1 MVSPATGENMPF
13 GESDM
18 NGTDMSLSEK
28 ERRSLQ
34 EYIFSLE
41 GIQEKAEELTIAH
54 ETLKRSQNLLLTVL
68 SCTTHGICLLK
79 KGVFIWCNS
88 AFSDILGWSLD
99 DLAGKPFDVVWP
111 KVDERGKSCQP
122 LYDPSGEIDLM
133 TGEYDMLHKSGARVS
148 CLVTGR
154 PQDRKDPAGGFV
166 ISITDFTDRKR
177 SREALEKAYA
187 DLERRAAEISLTN
200 EDLNREIA
208 ERKAA
213 EGSLRQYR
221 NRLEELVRGRTALLT
236 SMNEDLLHE
245 IDERKNAEGELKKAN
260 DYMESILMNSPDAIV
275 ITDGRGALIRW
286 NKMAAESFGVPFD
299 EMKGRTFSEF
309 FVDTAERNR
318 VLANLLKRGCV
329 DRCEVRLRRNDGSV
343 VPSEIA
349 IRLLL
354 DNENRP
360 IGSVAISRDLSEVRK
375 MLATLRKTN
384 RRLKDE
390 ITARQQV
397 EDALRGSEALYRT
410 IFENTGTV
418 TIIVGEDGTILMT
431 NGEHPELLGYPKSEI
446 VGKMKWTD
454 FVHEDD
460 LEKMLEYSR
469 LRRQGPDL
477 VPKRYEFRLKN
488 PKGVEKN
495 ILITTAV
502 IPGTGKVVASLVD
515 ITEQKKMEAEAVRT
529 QKLESLGILAG
540 GIAHDFN
547 NILTAIMGNASLAK
561 LAAGPNPK
569 LLRRLEEMEKATLRA
584 RDLTQQLLTFS
595 RGGMPVKKTVAI
607 AQLVSDS
614 ATFALRGSN
623 VRVQFSFPDKLWLV
637 EADEGQI
644 AQVVNNLVIN
654 ADQAMP
660 EGGVIDITAENIV
673 LDEASTPPLPPGP
686 YVRIT
691 IRDEG
696 VGIPDEAMER
706 IFDPYFTTSR
716 KGSGLGLTTAHSI
729 VSKHGGRIAVH
740 SKVGAGTT
748 VEVYLPVSEKEAPRQ
763 LLNPGSMTNGKAR
776 VLVMD
781 DEDVVRDVVGEM
793 LKYLGYEVAFATD
806 GAEAVEVYRR
816 AGELGERFDAC
827 IMDLTIPGGMGG
839 KEAVRRLIELDP
851 HVKAIVSSGYSQDPV
866 MAEHRQYGF
875 VDVVTKPYKIQDL
888 AEVLSRVLPGAQP
901 PGGMNHDRRQ
911 GSPSEVPKDERH
923 DYVAARAG
931 KRDNSAEACCTQWK
945 RHIRKER

>member
-1 MVSPATGENMPF
+1 MDGI
-13 GESDM
+13 
-18 NGTDMSLSEK
+18 DMSLSEK

-54 ETLKRSQNLLLTVL
+54 EKLKRSQDLLLTVL

-79 KGVFIWCNS
+79 KGVFVWCNG

-99 DLAGKPFDVVWP
+99 DLMGKPFDFVQP
-111 KVDERGKSCQP
+111 EVDEHEKPVKP
-122 LYDPSGEIDLM
+122 LYDPSGGYDSIVGEHDL
-133 TGEYDMLHKSGARVS
+133 LHKSGARVP

-154 PQDRKDPAGGFV
+154 PQDRRDPAGGYVF
-166 ISITDFTDRKR
+166 SITDFTDRKR
-177 SREALEKAYA
+177 SREALEKACA

-213 EGSLRQYR
+213 EESLRQYR

-245 IDERKNAEGELKKAN
+245 VEERKNAESELKKAN
-260 DYMESILMNSPDAIV
+260 DYLESILMNSPDAIV
-275 ITDGRGALIRW
+275 ITDGRGELIRW
-286 NKMAAESFGVPFD
+286 NKMAAASFGVAF
-299 EMKGRTFSEF
+299 EQLKGKTFSEF
-309 FVDTAERNR
+309 FVDKAERDK
-318 VLANLLKRGCV
+318 VLADLLKQGFV
-329 DRCEVRLRRNDGSV
+329 DKYEVRLRKNDGTPL
-343 VPSEIA
+343 PSEIS
-349 IRLLL
+349 IRLLM
-354 DNENRP
+354 DDQNRP

-375 MLATLRKTN
+375 MLAALKKTN
-384 RRLKDE
+384 RRLNDE
-390 ITARQQV
+390 IAARQQV

-410 IFENTGTV
+410 IFENTGTA

-431 NGEHPELLGYPKSEI
+431 NAENLNLSGYSRPEVL
-446 VGKMKWTD
+446 GKMKWTD

-460 LEKMLEYSR
+460 LERMLEYSR
-469 LRRQGPDL
+469 LRRLGHEL
-477 VPKRYEFRLKN
+477 APKRYEFRLKDRN
-488 PKGVEKN
+488 GCLKN

-502 IPGTGKVVASLVD
+502 IPGTGKTVASLMD
-515 ITEQKKMEAEAVRT
+515 ITEQKKMEAEAMRT

-547 NILTAIMGNASLAK
+547 NFLTAIMGNASLAK
-561 LAAGPNPK
+561 LAAGPNAK
-569 LLRRLEEMEKATLRA
+569 LVRRLEEMEKATLRA

-595 RGGMPVKKTVAI
+595 RGGMPVKKIVSI
-607 AQLVSDS
+607 ANLISDS

-623 VRVQFSFPDKLWLV
+623 VRVRFFFPEKLWLV

-644 AQVVNNLVIN
+644 GQVVNNLVIN
-654 ADQAMP
+654 AKQAMP
-660 EGGVIDITAENIV
+660 EGGVIDIKAENTV
-673 LDEASTPPLPPGP
+673 LNETATLPLPPGP
-686 YVRIT
+686 YVRVV

-696 VGIPDEAMER
+696 VGIPDEAMAR
-706 IFDPYFTTSR
+706 IFDPYFTTSH

-729 VSKHGGRIAVH
+729 VSKHGGYIAVH

-763 LLNPGSMTNGKAR
+763 LLDRGSATNGKASI
-776 VLVMD
+776 LVMD

-793 LKYLGYEVAFATD
+793 LKYLGYRVAFAAD
-806 GAEAVEVYRR
+806 GAEAIEAYKKS
-816 AGELGERFDAC
+816 AESGEPFDAC

-839 KEAVRRLIELDP
+839 KEAIRRLIELDP
-851 HVKAIVSSGYSQDPV
+851 RVKAIVSSGYSRDPV
-866 MAEHRQYGF
+866 MADHRKYGF

-888 AEVLSRVLPGAQP
+888 AEVLNRVLPGDP
-901 PGGMNHDRRQ
+901 LSKG
-911 GSPSEVPKDERH
+911 
-923 DYVAARAG
+923 
-931 KRDNSAEACCTQWK
+931 
-945 RHIRKER
+945 